1 MWFEGKF
8 KNDYQDWE
16 LVFLDEHHAIFNGS
30 NADAV
35 DIFITDDTHF
45 VYDGIEVVIDDEV
58 RAWKSLRKYPYYQ
71 MRGKSVA
78 EEQALDIISRTDDF
92 FHLQFTPDNFIYSMN
107 FGNHWFPGTPYD
119 RKEGWVHPGGIIGM
133 NDNTPKYPDMGELLT
148 EWLRYASA
156 FPYLDLVVGIT
167 AWEELPNK
175 KREIL
180 YPSWVDTPPLFMV
193 SKMKYD
199 ELKYMDCDEGEF
211 LDNLEIGVW
220 VHDKKVEIMSPART
234 AEVYKEY
241 SKKYTADD
249 TRVYYDGYY
258 TDFQPDI
265 ITLGFLKKCLAKNGI
280 RLDSTGGQSKAAK
293 QKLEKFI
300 ENLSGMEKTGK

>member
-1 MWFEGKF
+1 MWYKGEFI
-8 KNDYQDWE
+8 NSYQDWE
-16 LVFLDEHHAIFNGS
+16 LIFLDEHHAIFNGS

-58 RAWKSLRKYPYYQ
+58 RAWESLPDDPYYQ
-71 MRGKSVA
+71 MRGKPLT
-78 EEQALDIISRTDDF
+78 EEQTIDIISRTDGYFRYPFKSDNHVGTIN
-92 FHLQFTPDNFIYSMN
+92 FHI
-107 FGNHWFPGTPYD
+107 HWFDYTSPY
-119 RKEGWVHPGGIIGM
+119 GWVHPDGIIGL
-133 NDNTPKYPDMGELLT
+133 NDNATKYPDLEELLT
-148 EWLRYASA
+148 EFLRYARA

-167 AWEELPNK
+167 AWEGMPDK

-180 YPSWVDTPPLFMV
+180 YPGWIDTPPLFMV

-220 VHDKKVEIMSPART
+220 LHDKKVEIMSPART
-234 AEVYKEY
+234 AEVYREY
-241 SKKYTADD
+241 SKKYTVDD
-249 TRVYYDGYY
+249 TRVYYDAYY
-258 TDFQPDI
+258 NDFQPDI
-265 ITLGFLKKCLAKNGI
+265 ITLDFLKKCLAKNGI

-300 ENLSGMEKTGK
+300 EKLSGMEKTGK

>member
-58 RAWKSLRKYPYYQ
+58 RAWKSLRSYPYYQ
-71 MRGKSVA
+71 MRGKLLT
-78 EEQALDIISRTDDF
+78 EEQAIDVISRTDGYFRAPFKSDNYIGTVN
-92 FHLQFTPDNFIYSMN
+92 FHNDWFDNTFI
-107 FGNHWFPGTPYD
+107 H
-119 RKEGWVHPGGIIGM
+119 GWVHPGGIIGL
-133 NDNTPKYPDMGELLT
+133 NDNTSKYPDLDELLT
-148 EWLRYASA
+148 EWLRYARA

-167 AWEELPNK
+167 AWESMPDK

-180 YPSWVDTPPLFMV
+180 YPGWIDTPPLFRV

-199 ELKYMDCDEGEF
+199 EMKYMDCDEGEF

-220 VHDKKVEIMSPART
+220 VHDKKLEIMSPART
-234 AEVYKEY
+234 AEVYTEY
-241 SKKYTADD
+241 SKKYTVDD
-249 TRVYYDGYY
+249 TRVYYYQYY

-265 ITLGFLKKCLAKNGI
+265 ITLDYLKKCLAQNGI
-280 RLDSTGGQSKAAK
+280 RLDSTGGQSRASK
-293 QKLEKFI
+293 QKLEKMI
-300 ENLSGMEKTGK
+300 EKLSGDEKTDK